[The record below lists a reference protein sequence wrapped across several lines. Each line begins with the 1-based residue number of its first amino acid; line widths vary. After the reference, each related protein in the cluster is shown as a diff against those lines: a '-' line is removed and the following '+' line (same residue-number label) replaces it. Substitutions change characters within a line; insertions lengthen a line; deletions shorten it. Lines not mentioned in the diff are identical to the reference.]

1 MHSDTFP
8 LLPSGLKECLEALAL
23 PCLPPL
29 PLSALERLEEVAPF
43 FFASDGRPVRRME
56 YPEDRDALLDSSEG
70 EGRESAGES
79 ASLPALRYAAFGLV
93 GSGLQDA
100 HFLYLLDVP
109 GLRLGLS
116 LPWGHAYGDAETER
130 DDLAAAL
137 RLAGACQRN
146 IPERGT
152 LRVFFGPSSCLWEY
166 AGNTPSQGEDAASL
180 LDFLTFLPQSEE
192 IPAHLWMRV

>member
-1 MHSDTFP
+1 MHSDMFP
-8 LLPSGLKECLEALAL
+8 PLPAGLKECLEALAL

-79 ASLPALRYAAFGLV
+79 ASLPALCYAAFGLV

-137 RLAGACQRN
+137 RLAEACQRN

-152 LRVFFGPSSCLWEY
+152 LCVFFGPSSCLWEY

>member
-1 MHSDTFP
+1 MDSDMFP
-8 LLPSGLKECLEALAL
+8 PLPAGLKECLEALAL

-29 PLSALERLEEVAPF
+29 PLSALERLEEAAPF

-56 YPEDRDALLDSSEG
+56 YPEDRDAILDSPEG
-70 EGRESAGES
+70 ERGEGAGES

-116 LPWGHAYGDAETER
+116 LPWGHAYGDPESER

-137 RLAGACQRN
+137 RLAEACQRN
-146 IPERGT
+146 IPACGT

-180 LDFLTFLPQSEE
+180 LDFLTFLPRSEE
-192 IPAHLWMRV
+192 IPAHLWMHV

>member
-1 MHSDTFP
+1 MDSDMFP
-8 LLPSGLKECLEALAL
+8 PLPAGLKECLEALAL

-29 PLSALERLEEVAPF
+29 PLSALEHLEEAAPF

-79 ASLPALRYAAFGLV
+79 ASLPALCYAAFGLV

-116 LPWGHAYGDAETER
+116 LPWGHAYGDSESER

-137 RLAGACQRN
+137 RLAEACQRN
-146 IPERGT
+146 IPARGT
-152 LRVFFGPSSCLWEY
+152 LCVFFGPSSCLWEY
-166 AGNTPSQGEDAASL
+166 AGNTPSQGEDTASL

>member
-1 MHSDTFP
+1 MDSDMFP
-8 LLPSGLKECLEALAL
+8 PLPAGLKECLEALAL

-29 PLSALERLEEVAPF
+29 PLSALERLEEAAPF

-56 YPEDRDALLDSSEG
+56 YPEDRDAILDSPGGERG
-70 EGRESAGES
+70 EGAGEPP
-79 ASLPALRYAAFGLV
+79 SLPALYYAAFGLV

-116 LPWGHAYGDAETER
+116 LPWGHAYGDSESER

-137 RLAGACQRN
+137 RLAEACQRN

-152 LRVFFGPSSCLWEY
+152 LCVFFGPSSCLWEY
-166 AGNTPSQGEDAASL
+166 AGNTPSQGEDTASL
-180 LDFLTFLPQSEE
+180 LDFLTFLPRSEE
-192 IPAHLWMRV
+192 IPAHLWMHV